1 MEQSTTPLKAKKTPT
16 KPKASLLSQVDPC
29 YVCKK
34 KGGNQ
39 TCKKCTHKV
48 CMDCVNEETKECN
61 TCEFEDNIFKSKTRG
76 KPEYANQ
83 FKPSVASMPNPST
96 PQQAKPPGMMQQ
108 LISSASRLFSNK
120 KESSTAM
127 TPVQPSFAVSAVA
140 PGSAAAAAAPPSP
153 TTQKLVKQLKSELK
167 NVNALNAQLQAKLDE
182 TSEQLAKQDA
192 AGAGNQTMMMGQ
204 TFVEVKDQNS
214 SEEDRMQIL
223 DLRIQL
229 SEATTN
235 IRRLET
241 ELLFALER
249 EQDLMD
255 KNTKLTHVLQSQRTR
270 SAVAAAGSSSSSGR
284 SAIPPCPPL
293 PKTRES
299 EEWKALVKAGKE
311 HPASAWLLGL
321 LSESSANTSDAELDE
336 LSVSLTLALDL
347 NAATANGKKRSEIPP
362 PPPLP
367 AGMTAN
373 PEKLAVLRL
382 SMRRSSAPG
391 LLETVSHQQQQ
402 RRPSLFALAGEA
414 KPDLKPLY
422 WSALD
427 EDRSKGTI
435 FEMQDALNMRPEKM
449 KRELLDLNVKFGK
462 KPKASTG
469 KPATTSEIA
478 AAPVSTVSIMDSKR
492 KQQLGIVLNGGF
504 RNVDSKT
511 LRKAITALDRTVLN
525 EQRVKVLLEITPTS
539 EEIKNIEDLQSGNML
554 DAAFFARIT
563 KEEQFFLDM
572 AAIKRVRSR
581 LQCLAIVMQLGPNM
595 EQLVK
600 DCELYALAV
609 STVRSA
615 GKWKQFLHLCLET
628 GNYLNSSNANLS
640 GAHGFKLKEGLNKL
654 VETKSCENNSTYTLM
669 HWIAKLASEHYP
681 ELFQL
686 ESDFSVV
693 NEASALSVSEIQK
706 DLAAYSKQLDLVRE
720 EVKHCGKINPE
731 DPAHAAILS
740 SMGPFAEQMTSA
752 LELLKQQV
760 EALVKDS
767 TGLVAMHGE
776 DPKVDTCNEL
786 FKTILGGVVSLL
798 KCRDDNAAHLLRE
811 QTAEKAATAAPKSAS
826 KASSTA
832 ATGRHGVSRPQE
844 SVIAQDSEFKM
855 KMERQ
860 QSKRGGAA

>member
-39 TCKKCTHKV
+39 TCKTCTHKV
-48 CMDCVNEETKECN
+48 CMDCIHEETKECN
-61 TCEFEDNIFKSKTRG
+61 TCEFEHNIFKSKTRG
-76 KPEYANQ
+76 KPQYADQ
-83 FKPSVASMPNPST
+83 FKASVASTPNPNT
-96 PQQAKPPGMMQQ
+96 PQQAKTPGRVTQ
-108 LISSASRLFSNK
+108 LIYSAVRLFSNK
-120 KESSTAM
+120 KEDSMAM

-140 PGSAAAAAAPPSP
+140 PGSAAVAAAAPPSP
-153 TTQKLVKQLKSELK
+153 TTQKLVKQLKAELK
-167 NVNALNAQLQAKLDE
+167 NVNALNAQLQSKLDE
-182 TSEQLAKQDA
+182 KSEQLAKQDA
-192 AGAGNQTMMMGQ
+192 AATGNQTMMGQ
-204 TFVEVKDQNS
+204 TFVEVKDQSS
-214 SEEDRMQIL
+214 SEEDRMQIV

-255 KNTKLTHVLQSQRTR
+255 KNAKLTQVLQNHRTR
-270 SAVAAAGSSSSSGR
+270 SVAGSSSASSSGR

-321 LSESSANTSDAELDE
+321 SSESPATEAEMDE
-336 LSVSLTLALDL
+336 LSASLTFGLDL
-347 NAATANGKKRSEIPP
+347 NAATANGKKRSEIPA

-367 AGMTAN
+367 AGMTVA
-373 PEKLAVLRL
+373 PGKLAGLRL

-391 LLETVSHQQQQ
+391 LLETVSHQQQ
-402 RRPSLFALAGEA
+402 RRPCGFTLSGEA

-435 FEMQDALNMRPEKM
+435 FEMQDALKVRPEKM
-449 KRELLDLNVKFGK
+449 KKELLMLDTRFAK

-469 KPATTSEIA
+469 KPATTLEIA
-478 AAPVSTVSIMDSKR
+478 AAPVSTVSIMDGKR
-492 KQQLGIVLNGGF
+492 TQQLGIVLNGGF

-511 LRKAITALDRTVLN
+511 LRKAITGLDRAVLN
-525 EQRVKVLLEITPTS
+525 EQRVKVLLEIIPTN
-539 EEIKNIEDLQSGNML
+539 EEIKHIEDLQSGNML

-600 DCELYALAV
+600 DCELYVLAV
-609 STVRSA
+609 STVRTA
-615 GKWKQFLHLCLET
+615 DKWKQFLHLCLET

-640 GAHGFKLKEGLNKL
+640 GAYGFKLKEGLNKL

-706 DLAAYSKQLDLVRE
+706 DLAAYSKQLDLVCE

-740 SMGPFAEQMTSA
+740 SMGPFAEQMTAA
-752 LELLKQQV
+752 LDLLKQQV
-760 EALVKDS
+760 EAMVKDS
-767 TGLVAMHGE
+767 QGLVAMHGE

-786 FKTILGGVVSLL
+786 FKTILGGVVSFL
-798 KCRDDNAAHLLRE
+798 KCRDDNVAHLLRE
-811 QTAEKAATAAPKSAS
+811 QTAEKATGPNAPKSAS
-826 KASSTA
+826 KSSSAAATA
-832 ATGRHGVSRPQE
+832 TTGRHGASRPQE

-860 QSKRGGAA
+860 QSKRGAA